1 MSTGRHDSRLGLGT
15 KAIYGTGQFVDA
27 VSSGVLSTFLLFYLN
42 QVCGLPGALAGASLF
57 LALFVDAF
65 VDPLMGSISD
75 NTTSAWG
82 RRHGFMVLSIVPI
95 VLGLGLLFSIPKG
108 LGTAAL
114 FVYATA
120 AALLLRVG
128 LSGYIVP
135 YIALG
140 AELTDNYVERSS
152 VVGWRMFFGVF
163 ASLTPIILGYSVF
176 LSGTNLYSRAAYIP
190 FGWTCAAIMG
200 VLGAV
205 AAFGTLSAR
214 DRLHK
219 ATPGVD
225 HPLRRL
231 FNEVVEVFR
240 NPSFRLLFSS
250 VLIFFVAQGTATA
263 LGLHGSKFFWKLT
276 VGQIQLLAVAILAGA
291 MAGIPLTA
299 LLGAH
304 VEKKAMVI
312 WSLVYI
318 VVTQAGWPVLRIAG
332 ILPPGPI
339 TVVVLT
345 GNSIVAG
352 IAITFLTVG
361 FQSMMADAADEH
373 ELLFGA
379 RREGLYFAG
388 LSFSTKAASGLG
400 GFIAGLALDAIAFPA
415 DLAAKGGD
423 KAHLAVSTVNDLG
436 YIYGIVPAAMTC
448 ACILLTMFYRI
459 DRKAHAS
466 IQADLVVR
474 RAEIRTEVTVTLSQ
488 PEN

>member
-1 MSTGRHDSRLGLGT
+1 MSSGRHESHLTMGT
-15 KAIYGTGQFVDA
+15 KAVYGTGQFVDA
-27 VSSGVLSTFLLFYLN
+27 VSAGVLSTFLLFYLN
-42 QVCGLPGALAGASLF
+42 QVCGMPGALAGASLF
-57 LALFVDAF
+57 LALVVDAF
-65 VDPLMGSISD
+65 IDPLMGSISD

-82 RRHGFMVLSIVPI
+82 RRHGYMILSIIPI

-108 LGTAAL
+108 LSAPEL

-120 AALLLRVG
+120 MALLLRIG

-176 LSGTNLYSRAAYIP
+176 LSGTNLYNRAAYIP
-190 FGWTCAAIMG
+190 FGWTCAFIMG

-214 DRLHK
+214 GRLHK
-219 ATPGVD
+219 ATPGID

-231 FNEVVEVFR
+231 FNEVVEVFK

-250 VLIFFVAQGTATA
+250 VLIFFIAQGTATA
-263 LGLHGSKFFWKLT
+263 LGLHGGKFFWRLT
-276 VGQIQLLAVAILAGA
+276 VGEIQLLAIAMLVGV
-291 MAGIPLTA
+291 MAGIPLTG

-304 VEKKAMVI
+304 VEKRTMVI

-318 VVTQAGWPVLRIAG
+318 VVTQAGWPILRIAG

-339 TVVVLT
+339 TIIALT
-345 GNSIVAG
+345 TNSFFAG

-415 DLAAKGGD
+415 DLASKGGD
-423 KAHLAVSTVNDLG
+423 KAHLALSTVNDLG
-436 YIYGIVPAAMTC
+436 FIYGIVPAAMTC
-448 ACILLTMFYRI
+448 ACIVLTMFYRI

-466 IQADLVVR
+466 IQADLIVR
-474 RAEIRTEVTVTLSQ
+474 RTEITVVLSP